1 MMKQIV
7 ASIGAMALVAGLLSA
22 YVTAQAPDSSKAK
35 PPAATAGARTP
46 PRSPE
51 GQPDLQGLWISNAPM
66 GAVHSIEDGQDP
78 GNDFLIGRG
87 AAETQERI
95 VIVDPADGR
104 IPYQPAAAA
113 KRRQLLADVFTPTKI
128 EHIDPHARSAP
139 DGVPRINYV
148 PGGLQIRQAAGYVTI
163 LYESNHA
170 YRVIPMDGR
179 PHAGKNVKLFMGD
192 SRGRW
197 EGNTLVVDVTNFNE
211 DTWFD
216 SHGSF
221 HSDALHVIERWTLAG
236 PDRID
241 YEATIE
247 DPKVFVTPWKIAF
260 AINRN
265 KTRDYEFWEDARSE
279 GERDVEKMLEG
290 GQREKNAGRTGIHEH
305 RRAGTIRPK

>member
-1 MMKQIV
+1 MKQIM
-7 ASIGAMALVAGLLSA
+7 ASIGAMALVAGLLSVGVA
-22 YVTAQAPDSSKAK
+22 AQAQSGATKAK
-35 PPAATAGARTP
+35 TAAAAGTRTVPRTP
-46 PRSPE
+46 G

-66 GAVHSIEDGQDP
+66 GAVHSLEDGQDP
-78 GNDFLIGRG
+78 TSEVINGRNG
-87 AAETQERI
+87 PGDPGPI
-95 VIVDPADGR
+95 VIVEPADGR

-113 KRRQLLADVFTPTKI
+113 KRKQLLADTFTPTKI

-148 PGGLQIRQAAGYVTI
+148 PGGLQIREVAGYLTI

-179 PHAGKNVKLFMGD
+179 PHAGKNIKLFMGD

-197 EGNTLVVDVTNFNE
+197 EGNTLVIDVTNFNE
-211 DTWFD
+211 ETWFD

-221 HSDALHVIERWTLAG
+221 HSDALHVVERWTMAG

-247 DPKVFVTPWKIAF
+247 DPKVFAKPWKIAF

-265 KTRDYEFWEDARSE
+265 KTAGYEYWEDARSE
-279 GERDVEKMLEG
+279 GERDVERMLEG
-290 GQREKNAGRTGIHEH
+290 GQREKDAGRTGIHEH
-305 RRAGTIRPK
+305 RRPDTTRSK

>member
-1 MMKQIV
+1 MMKQFL
-7 ASIGAMALVAGLLSA
+7 ASIGTLGVAVGLLSVPA
-22 YVTAQAPDSSKAK
+22 AAQAQSDTTKVK
-35 PPAATAGARTP
+35 PATAVGTRTV
-46 PRSPE
+46 PRMPN
-51 GQPDLQGLWISNAPM
+51 GHPDLQGLWISDAPM
-66 GAVHSIEDGQDP
+66 GAVHSIEDGVDP
-78 GNDFLIGRG
+78 ESDIIIGRTG
-87 AAETQERI
+87 AAAPERV
-95 VIVDPADGR
+95 VIVEPADGR

-113 KRRQLLADVFTPTKI
+113 KRRQLLADIFTPTKV

-148 PGGLQIRQAAGYVTI
+148 PGGLQFREVGGALVI

-179 PHAGKNVKLFMGD
+179 PHPGKNIKLFMGD

-211 DTWFD
+211 ETWFD
-216 SHGSF
+216 SHGTF
-221 HSDALHVIERWTLAG
+221 HSDALHVVERWTMAG

-241 YEATIE
+241 YEVTVE
-247 DPKVFVTPWKIAF
+247 DPMVFAKPWKMAF

-265 KTRDYEFWEDARSE
+265 KTPGYEYWEDARSE

-290 GQREKNAGRTGIHEH
+290 GQREKAAGKTGIHEH
-305 RRAGTIRPK
+305 RRGTVRPK